1 MYALI
6 DCNNFFASCERLF
19 RPDLYNK
26 PIVVLSNNDGCAI
39 ARSNEAK
46 ALGIKMGEPYF
57 KLKDL
62 CQKEGVS
69 VFSSNYTLY
78 GDLSNRVMSVIA
90 DSWQELEVYSID
102 EAFIDI
108 KKIPETL
115 QYNFCYDL
123 QKRILKEVGIP
134 TTIGIGKT
142 KTLAK
147 LANHIAKK
155 ELKIPVFSINSQE
168 HWFDIVAISEIWGVG
183 RQYAVRLNAQNLKT
197 VRDLANQNPHLIR
210 KNYNVVL
217 MRIVLE
223 LQGID
228 CLGLEDD
235 MPKKSMVSA
244 KSFGEMQTDLAVIE
258 QALSSYVHRVVEKMR
273 KQYSKAIRIQVFL
286 MSNRFRKDLAQY
298 NNSMEYQFIHPTDD
312 LSIITKAAKGGL
324 RQIYRPE
331 ICYKKVGF
339 GILEMMDKNQ
349 TQQDLFN
356 PVDES
361 AIERSDKVMTV
372 METINKKYGAKCVHL
387 AAAGF
392 KVPWKMR
399 AERCSPSY
407 TTKWKD
413 LPIVRA

>member
-19 RPDLYNK
+19 RPDLYDK

-62 CQKEGVS
+62 CQKERVS

-115 QYNFCYDL
+115 RHNFCCDL

-155 ELKIPVFSINSQE
+155 ELKIPVFSINNQE

-183 RQYAVRLNAQNLKT
+183 RQYGVRLNAQNLKT

-235 MPKKSMVSA
+235 VPKKSMISA
-244 KSFGEMQTDLAVIE
+244 KSFGEMQTDLGVIE

-298 NNSMEYQFIHPTDD
+298 KNSMEYQFIHPTDD
-312 LSIITKAAKGGL
+312 LRTITKAAKSAL
-324 RQIYRPE
+324 RKIYRPE

-349 TQQDLFN
+349 RQQDLFN
-356 PVDES
+356 PLDES
-361 AIERSDKVMTV
+361 AD
-372 METINKKYGAKCVHL
+372 
-387 AAAGF
+387 
-392 KVPWKMR
+392 VPHQKFNNF
-399 AERCSPSY
+399 
-407 TTKWKD
+407 
-413 LPIVRA
+413 